1 MAWIPLRLPSYQR
14 GLFNTLQIIM
24 TKAINNP
31 SFAGSQSSEPRTIGD
46 IIEKMLQSNSPMSRG
61 YRTWQR
67 AQFPTTEPCV
77 DLKLI
82 TILPGG
88 LPEGEYLSGVITR
101 DGDDHFSFIEN
112 AMEKK
117 VARAEQRNPH
127 VYEGAYININRKPDG
142 SLYPTFNRPKLQ
154 TPDDFKHFCLNAAK
168 ELETVAME
176 RGEW

>member
-1 MAWIPLRLPSYQR
+1 MK
-14 GLFNTLQIIM
+14 
-24 TKAINNP
+24 TKAFN

-46 IIEKMLQSNSPMSRG
+46 IIEKMLQSNSTMSRG

-82 TILPGG
+82 TIMPGG

-117 VARAEQRNPH
+117 VARAEQ
-127 VYEGAYININRKPDG
+127 
-142 SLYPTFNRPKLQ
+142 
-154 TPDDFKHFCLNAAK
+154 
-168 ELETVAME
+168 
-176 RGEW
+176 

>member
-1 MAWIPLRLPSYQR
+1 MKKVLNENL
-14 GLFNTLQIIM
+14 N
-24 TKAINNP
+24 
-31 SFAGSQSSEPRTIGD
+31 AGSQSSEPRTIGD

-142 SLYPTFNRPKLQ
+142 SLYPTFNRPQLA
-154 TPDDFKHFCLNAAK
+154 TSDDFKHFCLNAAK
-168 ELETVAME
+168 ELETVAKE
-176 RGEW
+176 RESV

>member
-1 MAWIPLRLPSYQR
+1 MK
-14 GLFNTLQIIM
+14 
-24 TKAINNP
+24 TKAIK
-31 SFAGSQSSEPRTIGD
+31 SFAGSQSYEPRTIGD

-101 DGDDHFSFIEN
+101 DGDDHFSFIKMPWRRRWQRLSNETLTCTRVRTSISIAN
-112 AMEKK
+112 PM
-117 VARAEQRNPH
+117 ARSTLPLTALN
-127 VYEGAYININRKPDG
+127 
-142 SLYPTFNRPKLQ
+142 SLRPTTSN
-154 TPDDFKHFCLNAAK
+154 TSA
-168 ELETVAME
+168 
-176 RGEW
+176 

>member
-1 MAWIPLRLPSYQR
+1 MK
-14 GLFNTLQIIM
+14 
-24 TKAINNP
+24 TKAIK
-31 SFAGSQSSEPRTIGD
+31 SFAGSQSFEPRTIGD
-46 IIEKMLQSNSPMSRG
+46 IIEKMLQSNSPLSRG

-142 SLYPTFNRPKLQ
+142 SLYPTFNRPQLA
-154 TPDDFKHFCLNAAK
+154 TSDDFKHFCLNAAK
-168 ELETVAME
+168 ELETVAKE
-176 RGEW
+176 RESV